1 MLSNFLSTPLWG
13 DLTGI
18 SKANGKGETA
28 TRPTMVDFALS
39 EEEEMLRDL
48 AHEFAETELRPN
60 AEHWDNNSE
69 YPREAIRLAHET
81 GLTNLHVPESCGGMG
96 MGVMAEVL
104 VQEELAWGD
113 PGFATAAYAN
123 GLTGAPI
130 ITGGTDEQKQ
140 KYLGMLVNDG
150 ALCSYCV
157 TEPVA
162 GSDVQGIKTNA
173 VLKGDHYLLNGTKMF
188 ITGAGYADWFFVL
201 AYTDKEAGYKGM
213 SGFIVESSWDGVT
226 IGKKEDVMGQ
236 RCSDTRS
243 VIFEDVK
250 VPVENL
256 VGGKEGNGWF
266 NAMVAFDLS
275 RPSVAAHAVG
285 VARAAYEHSL
295 AYAQERETF
304 GKPILAHQM
313 IMSKLADMKTNIE
326 AARLL
331 VWKSAW
337 LADNNLPNTEA
348 AAHAKRFAADMATEA
363 TIEAVQIFGG
373 YGYTEE
379 YPVARLMRAAKVM
392 QIYEGASEI
401 QRLIIGREIT
411 R

>member
-1 MLSNFLSTPLWG
+1 MASPL
-13 DLTGI
+13 I
-18 SKANGKGETA
+18 
-28 TRPTMVDFALS
+28 MVEFSLS

-60 AEHWDNNSE
+60 SEHWDNNRE
-69 YPREAIRLAHET
+69 YPRDAIRLCHET
-81 GLTNLHVPESCGGMG
+81 GLTNLHIPEAYGGMG
-96 MGVMAEVL
+96 MGVMAEVI

-113 PGFATAAYAN
+113 SGFATAAYAN

-130 ITGGTDEQKQ
+130 ITGATEAQKE

-162 GSDVQGIKTNA
+162 GSDVQGINTNA
-173 VLKGDHYLLNGTKMF
+173 VLNDDHYLLNGTKMF
-188 ITGAGYADWFFVL
+188 ITGAKYADWFFVL

-213 SGFIVESSWDGVT
+213 SGFIVESNWDGVS

-243 VIFEDVK
+243 VIFQDVK

-256 VGGKEGNGWF
+256 IGGKEGNGWF
-266 NAMVAFDLS
+266 NAMSAFDLS
-275 RPSVAAHAVG
+275 RPCVSAHAVG
-285 VARAAYEHSL
+285 VSRAAYEHAL
-295 AYAQERETF
+295 AYSLEREAF
-304 GKPILAHQM
+304 GKPIFNHQM
-313 IMSKLADMKTNIE
+313 IMAKLADMKTSIE
-326 AARLL
+326 AGRLL

-337 LADNNLPNTEA
+337 LADNGQPNTEA
-348 AAHAKRFAADMATEA
+348 AAHAKRFCADMATEI

-373 YGYTEE
+373 YGYSEE
-379 YPVARLMRAAKVM
+379 YPVARLMRAAKVF